1 MFLEGYDI
9 GKYYII
15 LILSIVLTLT
25 VGIKMLNVKNELTS
39 RLLQI
44 FQRSK
49 EVRTRKT
56 TQTWACCDYFGFG
69 MRMDCDQEE
78 LDAIQAQ
85 PDAETIAACKAI
97 KPHFWFGN
105 PQLLLQACRC
115 SLFLS
120 AVSAAELLFYPWQ
133 VARVRACTR
142 VCQQLNCS
150 YIPGRSAHTTRV
162 SSRTMG
168 TPTPRRAGPLLS
180 PS

>member
-9 GKYYII
+9 GKYYIV

-39 RLLQI
+39 HLLQI
-44 FQRSK
+44 FQHSK
-49 EVRTRKT
+49 EVHTRKT

-69 MRMDCDQEE
+69 MRLDCNQEE
-78 LDAIQAQ
+78 LDAIQVQ
-85 PDAETIAACKAI
+85 PDAETIAVCKAI

-105 PQLLLQACRC
+105 PQLLLQVCCC

-133 VARVRACTR
+133 VMCVCVCAC
-142 VCQQLNCS
+142 VC
-150 YIPGRSAHTTRV
+150 V
-162 SSRTMG
+162 SS
-168 TPTPRRAGPLLS
+168 
-180 PS
+180 